1 MDLDQLRDLERRGEL
16 PHLLLF
22 WGHTGEEPG
31 PWLLSQWYPT
41 PFTVDGVRYA
51 TAEHWMMAAK
61 ARLFGDEHAL
71 AQVLASDDP
80 RHAKAAGRR
89 VRGFDSHRWAVEADE
104 AVVAGSIAKF
114 TTSELLSS
122 YLLGTAPA
130 VLVEASPVDA
140 VWGTGLA
147 ADHPDARV
155 PSRWPGT
162 NRLGFALMAAR
173 ERIAADLV

>member
-1 MDLDQLRDLERRGEL
+1 MDLDALRDLERQGEL
-16 PHLLLF
+16 PPLLLF
-22 WGHTGEEPG
+22 WGHTGEGPG
-31 PWLLSQWYPT
+31 PWVLSQWYPT

-61 ARLFGDEHAL
+61 ARLFGDDEAL
-71 AQVLASDDP
+71 AKVLASDDP
-80 RHAKAAGRR
+80 RDAKAAGRG
-89 VRGFDSHRWAVEADE
+89 VRGFDSRRWAAEADG

-114 TTSELLSS
+114 TSSELLSS

-147 ADHPDARV
+147 TDHPDARV

-173 ERIAADLV
+173 EQISTTRV

>member
-1 MDLDQLRDLERRGEL
+1 MDLDALRDLERQGEL
-16 PHLLLF
+16 PPLLLF
-22 WGHTGEEPG
+22 WGHTGEGAG

-41 PFTVDGVRYA
+41 PFTVDGVPYA

-61 ARLFGDEHAL
+61 ARLFGDDEAL
-71 AQVLASDDP
+71 EQVLTSDDP
-80 RHAKAAGRR
+80 RHAKAAGRG
-89 VRGFDSHRWAVEADE
+89 VRGFDSHRWADEADE

-114 TTSELLSS
+114 TSSDLLSS

-162 NRLGFALMAAR
+162 NRLGLALTAAR
-173 ERIAADLV
+173 ERIAAHLV